1 MHQPHNFKNL
11 NKYLGIMSECP
22 TCKAKIMDLNV
33 IEESNNSYLI
43 HSRCKKC
50 ENSVLLLALATEL
63 GVNVIGM
70 ATDLSMDEIIKL
82 RNSDDFISSD
92 DVIEMH
98 KLIKNGSFFREFCK
112 VNQLI
117 S

>member
-1 MHQPHNFKNL
+1 MRQSHNFKNL
-11 NKYLGIMSECP
+11 DKYLGIISECP
-22 TCKAKIMDLNV
+22 LCKAKIMDLNV

-70 ATDLSMDEIIKL
+70 ATDLSIDEIVKL
-82 RNSDDFISSD
+82 RNTEASISSD
-92 DVIEMH
+92 DVIEMY
-98 KLIKNGSFFREFCK
+98 KLLKKKSFVKELLGA
-112 VNQLI
+112 V
-117 S
+117 